1 MVNYWSETKGF
12 RNKQDIKA
20 LDEQDVDNLIEDKE
34 DNRSAIRGHTLTS
47 LQEKKGEGSDKGC
60 STSLEST
67 HKS

>member
-47 LQEKKGEGSDKGC
+47 L
-60 STSLEST
+60 
-67 HKS
+67 